1 MNVPSNCFIESGLCI
16 ITLPGTIKTIISQT
30 ILSCNFGATNIWASY
45 GSEKIITIP
54 SNGSINIGA
63 FVRTSSANN
72 ATWAGGATGDNLNVN
87 FGGASCVLT
96 ATLVG
101 ID

>member
-1 MNVPSNCFIESGLCI
+1 MAV
-16 ITLPGTIKTIISQT
+16 
-30 ILSCNFGATNIWASY
+30 
-45 GSEKIITIP
+45 KIITIP

-72 ATWAGGATGDNLNVN
+72 ATWVGGDTITATGDNLNLN